1 MKPLLHAICVAAAMI
16 VAAPG
21 AALAQDY
28 PTRPIKLVVPFP
40 PGGTLDATGRLV
52 AQKLQ
57 ESLGQPVIVENRG
70 GAAGTIGS
78 EFVAK
83 SEPDGY
89 TLLINSTPFVTT
101 PHLMKLGYDVKKDFV
116 GVAQVAEIEYVLAA
130 SPKLGV
136 GSMKELVDLARKEP
150 GKLNYSSAGN
160 GSGQHLFME
169 LLKSAAKIDVV
180 HVPYKG
186 NGPALQAFL
195 GGEVQL
201 IFDTSAGVLPH
212 IAAGRAKPLL
222 VTGDKPL
229 DALPGVP
236 ALSAM
241 YPGVGIDA
249 WHGIFVP
256 ARTPKPIVD
265 KLAEAIRAGV
275 NAPDAAKRI
284 RDLGFT
290 PTGVTSEKFNPI
302 LQRDVDAWGKVIR
315 ENNVKG
321 D

>member
-1 MKPLLHAICVAAAMI
+1 MKHWLSALCTGAAIAL
-16 VAAPG
+16 AAP
-21 AALAQDY
+21 AAFAQEY
-28 PTRPIKLVVPFP
+28 PNRPIKLVVPFP

-78 EFVAK
+78 DYVAK

-101 PHLMKLGYDVKKDFV
+101 PHLQKLPYDVKKDFV
-116 GVAQVAEIEYVLAA
+116 GVAQVAQIEYVLAA

-136 GSMKELVDLARKEP
+136 NSMKELVDLARKEP

-169 LLKSAAKIDVV
+169 LVKSAAKIDVV

-195 GGEVQL
+195 AGEVQL
-201 IFDTSAGVLPH
+201 IFDTTAGILPH

-222 VTGDKPL
+222 VTGDKAL
-229 DALPGVP
+229 EALPGVP
-236 ALSAM
+236 ALDVT
-241 YPGVGIDA
+241 YPGLGIGA
-249 WHGIFVP
+249 WHGVFAP
-256 ARTPKPIVD
+256 ARTPKPVVD

-275 NAPDAAKRI
+275 NTPDMGKRI

-290 PTGVTSEKFNPI
+290 PTGVTSDKFNPI
-302 LQRDVDAWGKVIR
+302 FQRDVDAWGKVIR